1 LGLYEF
7 PNFEQECASAFDG
20 FINEH
25 EEYSADQV
33 LFVRTVKNT
42 ISKKGQMERSDLS
55 EPPFDRI
62 QPYHKLFKEEDVED
76 IMIICNTLEKR
87 FNANK

>member
-1 LGLYEF
+1 M
-7 PNFEQECASAFDG
+7 D
-20 FINEH
+20 INRYIYIIYIYIYTHLWEPI
-25 EEYSADQV
+25 STGDPTSV
-33 LFVRTVKNT
+33 GTNCNKNT

-55 EPPFDRI
+55 NPPFDRI

>member
-1 LGLYEF
+1 
-7 PNFEQECASAFDG
+7 
-20 FINEH
+20 
-25 EEYSADQV
+25 
-33 LFVRTVKNT
+33 
-42 ISKKGQMERSDLS
+42 MERSDLS
-55 EPPFDRI
+55 APPFDRI

>member
-1 LGLYEF
+1 MRLKDRIHAFAQLGV
-7 PNFEQECASAFDG
+7 
-20 FINEH
+20 
-25 EEYSADQV
+25 V
-33 LFVRTVKNT
+33 LNT

-55 EPPFDRI
+55 KPPFDRI
-62 QPYHKLFKEEDVED
+62 QPYHKLFEEEDVED